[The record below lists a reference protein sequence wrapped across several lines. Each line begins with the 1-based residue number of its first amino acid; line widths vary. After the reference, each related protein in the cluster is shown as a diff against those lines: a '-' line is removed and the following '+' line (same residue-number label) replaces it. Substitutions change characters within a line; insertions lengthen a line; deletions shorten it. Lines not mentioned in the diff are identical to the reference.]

1 MLKKSLLFAA
11 AAIAVVALPLSAN
24 AQSKIKIGFLP
35 GTVDPFYQ
43 NMQRGVE
50 QAAKDLGV
58 DVVTQIP
65 PSWGVEQETP
75 LLNALVA
82 RGDLNYIISA
92 PVDVTQMVAP
102 FQAANDAGIKVITV
116 DTFLGDG
123 DYANGPVKFP
133 LSFLGSNNEEGGK
146 VIADGPRQGG
156 RRQGYGVSAVD
167 QSERV
172 VGRRPREGL
181 QGRDGGEPSE
191 HHRHRPGLRL
201 DDQAKATQMTA
212 AVIEQHPD
220 LVGVFGT
227 NVFSAQGAAAAVTNA
242 GLAGK
247 VSIATWG
254 DASAANMENLD
265 KGIVSQVLAQKPFD
279 MGYLAVEFAVARCG
293 RRDQPAQA
301 RRDRLRRPR
310 QDQRGRPELL
320 AVHLQVAA
328 GSLRRQ
334 SAGRRV
340 SRLPVRYSSF
350 QGMRDVAVSDAEAV
364 NPTGGAARQA
374 AAGQTPSGGAQRTVG
389 VAFSDTD
396 DSVFRGVGAGVF
408 RRRPSSRCATP
419 RTF

>member
-1 MLKKSLLFAA
+1 MKKSALFAA
-11 AAIAVVALPLSAN
+11 AAVAALALAGT
-24 AQSKIKIGFLP
+24 AQAQDKIKIGFLP

-65 PSWGVEQETP
+65 QSWGVEQETP

-92 PVDVTQMVAP
+92 PVDTTQMVAP
-102 FQAANDAGIKVITV
+102 FQAANDAGIKIITV

-133 LSFLGSNNEEGGK
+133 LSFLGSNNEEGGR
-146 VIADGPRQGG
+146 VIADGLAKAIGDKGTVYLISTNPN
-156 RRQGYGVSAVD
+156 VS
-167 QSERV
+167 S
-172 VGRRPREGL
+172 VGAREKGFAEEMKANHPNITVI
-181 QGRDGGEPSE
+181 GPDYD
-191 HHRHRPGLRL
+191 L

-220 LVGVFGT
+220 LAGVFGT

-247 VSIATWG
+247 VAIATW

-279 MGYLAVEFAVARCG
+279 MGYLAVEFAVA
-293 RRDQPAQA
+293 D
-301 RRDRLRRPR
+301 
-310 QDQRGRPELL
+310 
-320 AVHLQVAA
+320 AA
-328 GSLRRQ
+328 GVTSIPKHVETGFAVLDK
-334 SAGRRV
+334 SNENDPNF
-340 SRLPVRYSSF
+340 SRFIYK
-350 QGMRDVAVSDAEAV
+350 
-364 NPTGGAARQA
+364 
-374 AAGQTPSGGAQRTVG
+374 
-389 VAFSDTD
+389 
-396 DSVFRGVGAGVF
+396 
-408 RRRPSSRCATP
+408 
-419 RTF
+419 

>member
-1 MLKKSLLFAA
+1 MSVKGYLFAGA
-11 AAIAVVALPLSAN
+11 AVATLALGMQGAY
-24 AQSKIKIGFLP
+24 AAGIKIGFLP

-92 PVDVTQMVAP
+92 PVDTTQMVAP
-102 FQAANDAGIKVITV
+102 FQAANDAGIKIITV

-123 DYANGPVKFP
+123 DYANGAVKFP

-146 VIADGPRQGG
+146 VIADGLAKAVGDKGTVYLLSTNPN
-156 RRQGYGVSAVD
+156 VS
-167 QSERV
+167 S
-172 VGRRPREGL
+172 VGAREKGFTEEMKANHPNITVI
-181 QGRDGGEPSE
+181 GPDYD
-191 HHRHRPGLRL
+191 L

-247 VSIATWG
+247 VSIATW

-279 MGYLAVEFAVARCG
+279 MGYLAVEFAVA
-293 RRDQPAQA
+293 D
-301 RRDRLRRPR
+301 
-310 QDQRGRPELL
+310 
-320 AVHLQVAA
+320 H
-328 GSLRRQ
+328 
-334 SAGRRV
+334 
-340 SRLPVRYSSF
+340 
-350 QGMRDVAVSDAEAV
+350 
-364 NPTGGAARQA
+364 
-374 AAGQTPSGGAQRTVG
+374 
-389 VAFSDTD
+389 
-396 DSVFRGVGAGVF
+396 AGVTSLPKHVETGF
-408 RRRPSSRCATP
+408 AVLDKTNEADPNFSR
-419 RTF
+419 FIYK